1 MRMRVF
7 GFITW
12 AVVRY
17 TLRDRIAAFFFFL
30 LPFAIMGL
38 VGIVLS
44 AGASH
49 PLGIVSYGHDPFA
62 ERLTAELSQDKGIKV
77 DHYATLAQLK
87 TAVREQQVAAGLEI
101 PANFGAALGGHG
113 VTAPTFIVEREE
125 LVPPEL
131 RLTVYRDLI
140 AVTAAGLSARYDI
153 RFGHLAA
160 AAALH
165 RAETASS
172 AGAPRLRS
180 YQVTRP
186 TAASLT
192 GVAYSGPGNL
202 VLFIF
207 LNVAGTGAGLVA
219 IRQFGVTRRMLSTGT
234 GPWTIALSEGAGR
247 IALGLVQ
254 ALVIVAVGAA
264 VFHVR
269 WGTFLGVFAVVFLG
283 SAISAAVALIMS
295 ALSTTPQQA
304 FVGGPAIMLTA
315 AMLGGC
321 MWPLVFVPTPMQIV
335 GRLFPLSWAM
345 DALLRLGVPGNGI
358 RNISTDLMVLLG
370 FAVATT
376 LIAVPMYRRRI
387 ALP

>member
-1 MRMRVF
+1 MRIRVF

-17 TLRDRIAAFFFFL
+17 TLSDRIAAFFFFL

-49 PLGIVSYGHDPFA
+49 PLGIVSYDNGPFA
-62 ERLTAELSQDKGIKV
+62 ERLTAELVQDKAIKV
-77 DHYATLAQLK
+77 ERYATLGQLK
-87 TAVREQQVAAGLEI
+87 TAVREQLVAAGLEI

-113 VTAPTFIVEREE
+113 VTAPTFLVEREE

-140 AVTAAGLSARYDI
+140 AVTATGLSARYDT
-153 RFGHLAA
+153 RFGHLASV
-160 AAALH
+160 AALR
-165 RAETASS
+165 RAETAAS
-172 AGAPRLRS
+172 AGAPRLRIN
-180 YQVTRP
+180 QVTRP

-247 IALGLVQ
+247 VALGLLQ
-254 ALVIVAVGAA
+254 ALVIVAVGAVA
-264 VFHVR
+264 FHVH

-315 AMLGGC
+315 GMLGGC
-321 MWPLVFVPTPMQIV
+321 MWPLVFVPTSMQIV

-345 DALLRLGVPGNGI
+345 DAMLRLGVPGNGI
-358 RNISTDLMVLLG
+358 GSISTDLMVLLG
-370 FAVATT
+370 FAIATT
-376 LIAVPMYRRRI
+376 LVAVPMYRRRI
-387 ALP
+387 AEL